1 MPMLR
6 RSIQLGR
13 SPCPYW
19 PDQDVQHWTKILG
32 LLYCGY
38 GTVINLSGEGHLET
52 DGWGVGGVLE
62 MPKSPSLRFVRGIAV
77 PISQLAL

>member
-6 RSIQLGR
+6 RPIQLGR

-19 PDQDVQHWTKILG
+19 PDQDVQRWTKILG
-32 LLYCGY
+32 FFYCGY
-38 GTVINLSGEGHLET
+38 GTVINLSREGHLENG
-52 DGWGVGGVLE
+52 GWGGGVLE